1 MRSIEK
7 AKIKMLS
14 ALTSAIAV
22 AVCVCTLFGVFGA
35 RVAQAQASDE
45 AQSVTYETSYENEIS
60 PRGLFTSL
68 SLAINGGDGMIW
80 ATVKNDFTLLPSTVV
95 VIVELYCS
103 DTYYESHE
111 DMELVSINSTE
122 DLNMGKTITA
132 EASTGGVQK
141 YWQGRM
147 RYKVDKKGWQSE
159 TTGTMKYSAE
169 GEYLGL
175 L

>member
-1 MRSIEK
+1 MKTYTRTK
-7 AKIKMLS
+7 LKGLS
-14 ALTSAIAV
+14 VLAAAIAV
-22 AVCVCTLFGVFGA
+22 VLCVCTLFGMSGVRSA
-35 RVAQAQASDE
+35 NAQVGDLTQA
-45 AQSVTYETSYENEIS
+45 ETDGVENEAT
-60 PRGLFTSL
+60 PRGLFASL